1 MNPSGPLPGLEAIL
15 HGLMQGG
22 KPTGSTATAL
32 MPLLRGLSGQFD
44 SMGRP
49 TPFQAGNLT
58 PPTRISGVGQPMG
71 VR

>member
-1 MNPSGPLPGLEAIL
+1 M

-22 KPTGSTATAL
+22 KPVGSMAAAL

-49 TPFQAGNLT
+49 TPFQTSNLT
-58 PPTRISGVGQPMG
+58 PPTRVSGVGQAPG
-71 VR
+71 VP